1 MSSFFLRDRTHILP
15 SPSIPT
21 QCMACGRPRS
31 RSFGS
36 SRNLSSPM
44 SICWY
49 FSGLRRDRCAEG
61 DSCGDLRFFFFS
73 IPCYHTDFACS
84 LLCRQPIMIV
94 MQQDLIST
102 IAKTILSTALKL
114 TRSSKRFRRVF
125 RALKRLSIFGC

>member
-1 MSSFFLRDRTHILP
+1 MTAKLVPHLTRFGTRVFFFFFVPCSSYLNMSSFFLRDRTHILP

-49 FSGLRRDRCAEG
+49 FSGLRRDRCAEE
-61 DSCGDLRFFFFS
+61 DSCGDLRFFFS
-73 IPCYHTDFACS
+73 LSHAIILILPVVCYVDN
-84 LLCRQPIMIV
+84 Q
-94 MQQDLIST
+94 
-102 IAKTILSTALKL
+102 
-114 TRSSKRFRRVF
+114 
-125 RALKRLSIFGC
+125 